1 MIFHSLHN
9 FIIPWL
15 HYFWILKN
23 LKQKFNKG
31 KLKRMKISYGYLVK
45 ICILLLEKIRVELAS
60 DLVSNCAKKGKR
72 MRSKDTTSSESPI
85 SVNTYERI
93 T

>member
-1 MIFHSLHN
+1 MVFHSLHN

-31 KLKRMKISYGYLVK
+31 KLKRMKISYDYTVISLKFVYFYWK
-45 ICILLLEKIRVELAS
+45 KFESSWQVILFQIVRKKEKE
-60 DLVSNCAKKGKR
+60 
-72 MRSKDTTSSESPI
+72 
-85 SVNTYERI
+85 
-93 T
+93 

>member
-1 MIFHSLHN
+1 MVFHSLHN

-31 KLKRMKISYGYLVK
+31 KLKRMKISYDYTVISLKFVYFYWK
-45 ICILLLEKIRVELAS
+45 KFESNWQVILFQIVRKKEKE
-60 DLVSNCAKKGKR
+60 
-72 MRSKDTTSSESPI
+72 
-85 SVNTYERI
+85 
-93 T
+93 

>member
-1 MIFHSLHN
+1 MVFHSLHN

-31 KLKRMKISYGYLVK
+31 KLKRMKISYDYTVISLKFVYFYWK
-45 ICILLLEKIRVELAS
+45 KFESSWQVILFQIVR
-60 DLVSNCAKKGKR
+60 KKK
-72 MRSKDTTSSESPI
+72 KE
-85 SVNTYERI
+85 
-93 T
+93 

>member
-1 MIFHSLHN
+1 MVFHNLHN

-31 KLKRMKISYGYLVK
+31 KLKKMKISYDYTVISLKFVYFYWK
-45 ICILLLEKIRVELAS
+45 KFESSWQVILFQIVR
-60 DLVSNCAKKGKR
+60 KKK
-72 MRSKDTTSSESPI
+72 KE
-85 SVNTYERI
+85 
-93 T
+93 

>member
-1 MIFHSLHN
+1 MVFHSLHN

-31 KLKRMKISYGYLVK
+31 KLKRMKISYDYTSLKFVYFYWK
-45 ICILLLEKIRVELAS
+45 KFESSWQVILFQIVRKKEKE
-60 DLVSNCAKKGKR
+60 
-72 MRSKDTTSSESPI
+72 
-85 SVNTYERI
+85 
-93 T
+93 

>member
-9 FIIPWL
+9 FIIFWL

-31 KLKRMKISYGYLVK
+31 KLKRMKISYDYTVISLKFVYFYWK
-45 ICILLLEKIRVELAS
+45 KFESSWQVILFQIVRKKEKE
-60 DLVSNCAKKGKR
+60 
-72 MRSKDTTSSESPI
+72 
-85 SVNTYERI
+85 
-93 T
+93 

>member
-31 KLKRMKISYGYLVK
+31 KLKRMKISYDYTVISLKFVYFYWK
-45 ICILLLEKIRVELAS
+45 KFESSWQVILFQIVRKKEKE
-60 DLVSNCAKKGKR
+60 
-72 MRSKDTTSSESPI
+72 
-85 SVNTYERI
+85 
-93 T
+93 

>member
-31 KLKRMKISYGYLVK
+31 KLKRMKISYDYTVISLKFVYFYWK
-45 ICILLLEKIRVELAS
+45 KFESSWQVILFQIVR
-60 DLVSNCAKKGKR
+60 KKK
-72 MRSKDTTSSESPI
+72 KE
-85 SVNTYERI
+85 
-93 T
+93 

>member
-9 FIIPWL
+9 FIISWL

-31 KLKRMKISYGYLVK
+31 KLKRMKISYDYTVISLKFVYFYWK
-45 ICILLLEKIRVELAS
+45 KFESSWQVILFQIVRKKEKE
-60 DLVSNCAKKGKR
+60 
-72 MRSKDTTSSESPI
+72 
-85 SVNTYERI
+85 
-93 T
+93 